1 MLVIPNQRL
10 IKANAISIFIPTE
23 YVNNFQEGTAM
34 NTNCPD
40 TINNSNFSMNLQ
52 HQAMFSVPDAS
63 KVRIGVAEGSV
74 WITLD
79 NDTKDYVLDAC
90 GVFTTT
96 QPRRALVY
104 ALQPACVTVSVL
116 PMQTSKAASNDRP
129 TEDLNA
135 ITLYPRAVHSPC

>member
-1 MLVIPNQRL
+1 
-10 IKANAISIFIPTE
+10 
-23 YVNNFQEGTAM
+23 M
-34 NTNCPD
+34 NTNCKA
-40 TINNSNFSMNLQ
+40 TVNSNFSMKLR

-96 QPRRALVY
+96 QPSRALVY
-104 ALQPACVTVSVL
+104 ALQPSCITVSEKQMSSL
-116 PMQTSKAASNDRP
+116 QTNEDAASNRHKGDQY
-129 TEDLNA
+129 A
-135 ITLYPRAVHSPC
+135 ITFHPGAVHSPC